1 MLFGYSLSFVD
12 TNVNKT
18 HHGSGH
24 YSGVLWDV
32 CGSQRRNFTLRLA
45 RSGS

>member
-1 MLFGYSLSFVD
+1 MLFGYSLSFVV

-18 HHGSGH
+18 QNGGGH

-32 CGSQRRNFTLRLA
+32 CGS
-45 RSGS
+45 

>member
-1 MLFGYSLSFVD
+1 MLFGYSLSFVV

-24 YSGVLWDV
+24 YSGVSWYLDNLTV
-32 CGSQRRNFTLRLA
+32 TKMIAISVTLTI
-45 RSGS
+45 